1 MYVILRV
8 RDVTSGSKSEIK
20 SGQGWH
26 ARPTLRVSRSNFSTP
41 RMERETSLRG
51 SLCKKYS
58 LSLSR
63 NNSRIPRGHRLRV
76 LRSSGLVRERGER
89 YVVQISY
96 RRSGVSRPRF
106 WGFWVAEF
114 LENWSRRLNRLSFA
128 SFYRHRRAIVR
139 VDFVSLYG
147 WNFLAPI
154 YAGINICPRNLY
166 ATFPCILRY
175 PLRVRK
181 SCILLIAKKKKHFFS
196 IFSKI

>member
-1 MYVILRV
+1 MCVILRA
-8 RDVTSGSKSEIK
+8 RDATSGSKSEIK

-51 SLCKKYS
+51 SLCKRYS
-58 LSLSR
+58 LSLSFSPSW
-63 NNSRIPRGHRLRV
+63 NNSRIPRGHRPRV

-139 VDFVSLYG
+139 VDIGFALRLKFSSYDICWNKYLSSESLR
-147 WNFLAPI
+147 NFSLHPAI
-154 YAGINICPRNLY
+154 SFTY
-166 ATFPCILRY
+166 
-175 PLRVRK
+175 
-181 SCILLIAKKKKHFFS
+181 
-196 IFSKI
+196 